1 MFDYHVHSS
10 FSEDCEVA
18 MELMVQGAVEKGIK
32 ELCFT
37 EHIDIDYPDPNW
49 TFSLDLAKYSAEI
62 RKMQQIYGEQ
72 IRIFKGVELG
82 LQPHVLQNYKKLVKK
97 KNFDFIICSMHATK
111 GLDLHSGKFF
121 EGKSLNQA
129 YEEYYSEL
137 LTCIQSFRDFSVL
150 GHLDLVTRYKY
161 EPGVQSFLDII
172 EEIFKIIIPTG
183 QGIEINTS
191 GFYYG
196 IDRVMPSDDI
206 LKLYKEMGGEIITI
220 GSDAHKPERLAEYYH
235 HSVEL
240 LKNIGFKY
248 VTTFK
253 NGEPIFHKI

>member
-10 FSEDCEVA
+10 FSEDCDIE
-18 MELMVQGAVEKGIK
+18 MERMVQGAIDKGIQ

-49 TFSLDLAKYSAEI
+49 TFSLDLANYSAEI
-62 RKMQQIYGEQ
+62 RNMQKIYGDV
-72 IRIFKGVELG
+72 INIHMGVELG
-82 LQPHVLQNYKKLVKK
+82 LQPHVLQDYKEFVHKEK
-97 KNFDFIICSMHATK
+97 FDFIICSMHATK

-137 LTCIQSFRDFSVL
+137 LTCIQSFKDFSIL

-172 EEIFKIIIPTG
+172 EEIFKVIIPNG

-196 IDRVMPSDDI
+196 IGRVMPSDDI

-220 GSDAHKPERLAEYYH
+220 GSDAHKQERLAAYYN
-235 HSVEL
+235 HSIEL
-240 LKNIGFKY
+240 LKNIGFTY
-248 VTTFK
+248 VATFK
-253 NGEPIFHKI
+253 NREPIFHKI